1 MMFFYFVGVAW
12 DIPYVILF
20 YVLFVVTHCC
30 CSLLKKDFKLD
41 VVLYVPVDRG
51 SHPGRGPVVET

>member
-1 MMFFYFVGVAW
+1 MGVAW